1 MDPRGGLAC
10 HCVLVETGGQ
20 NSPTTR
26 ILWIGF
32 TGQLLLNLPNVPF
45 WANRDGLFL
54 ALVVRLAMEF
64 KDSKRMRYTSM
75 LASPRRAANSDSA
88 HQYQVLTDLGKFAIS
103 WLQRNRSHFGAG
115 RNCIPIDHLPRDGRT
130 EIILV

>member
-20 NSPTTR
+20 ISPTSR
-26 ILWIGF
+26 ILRIHGP
-32 TGQLLLNLPNVPF
+32 TASELAERTLL
-45 WANRDGLFL
+45 ANRDSLFL

-88 HQYQVLTDLGKFAIS
+88 HQYQVLSEQVKFNHSLAMPEVRAF
-103 WLQRNRSHFGAG
+103 LEH
-115 RNCIPIDHLPRDGRT
+115 
-130 EIILV
+130 

>member
-20 NSPTTR
+20 ISPTSR
-26 ILWIGF
+26 ILRIHGP
-32 TGQLLLNLPNVPF
+32 TASELAERTLL
-45 WANRDGLFL
+45 ANRDSLFL

-75 LASPRRAANSDSA
+75 LASSRRAANSDSA
-88 HQYQVLTDLGKFAIS
+88 HRYQVLLEMVNLAVF
-103 WLQRNRSHFGAG
+103 WLRASDSLCRAST
-115 RNCIPIDHLPRDGRT
+115 RTSLPIWC
-130 EIILV
+130 

>member
-1 MDPRGGLAC
+1 MAGGIEPRLGLLSGREKQMDPRGGLAC

-26 ILWIGF
+26 TLWIGF

-45 WANRDGLFL
+45 LANRDGLFL

-64 KDSKRMRYTSM
+64 KDSTRMHCTSS

-88 HQYQVLTDLGKFAIS
+88 HQYQVVLEGL
-103 WLQRNRSHFGAG
+103 
-115 RNCIPIDHLPRDGRT
+115 
-130 EIILV
+130 ILRFLSLVYDSVSS